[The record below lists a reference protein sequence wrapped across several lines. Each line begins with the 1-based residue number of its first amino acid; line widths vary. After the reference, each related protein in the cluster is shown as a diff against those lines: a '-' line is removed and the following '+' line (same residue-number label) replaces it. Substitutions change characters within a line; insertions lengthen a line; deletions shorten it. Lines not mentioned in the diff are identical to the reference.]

1 MFLSHV
7 TNQCLVEVITSH
19 FNRSADY
26 GTAQGNNGDICR
38 TTTNI
43 YDHVAA
49 RLGNINTSAD
59 RSCYRLLDDRN
70 LSCASLISRI
80 LNRLALYLGRTARDA
95 DADTRLMST
104 SLLVAIGAGIAV
116 LTGIGAGLVFSVTV

>member
-7 TNQCLVEVITSH
+7 TDQCLVEVITSH

-49 RLGNINTSAD
+49 RLGNIDTSAD

-70 LSCASLISRI
+70 LACASLISRI

-95 DADTRLMST
+95 DADTRLAEC
-104 SLLVAIGAGIAV
+104 LLADC
-116 LTGIGAGLVFSVTV
+116 LVDEIFHHLLCHCII